1 MIPSIAEAKERKL
14 TRPSLCDVTYTLSDV
29 LSDLLGVKC
38 DALEYTVVVKPPF
51 FKRIELTAAV

>member
-51 FKRIELTAAV
+51 F